1 VAINDE
7 SPGESP
13 GAPGAGYYFTL
24 EELRAEY
31 PELSNATKYTD
42 AKLAADRDYA
52 EVRFERAAKVAF
64 VPREVAET
72 LVGNGTTVL
81 LLSPIVEVGPLT
93 GVYIDGAALSEAQVD
108 AIVVRKYGALERADL
123 WPKGAA
129 IVVEYVHGYDEP
141 PEPVKGAVMMLAAER
156 ALPSTIPYR
165 ATSLST
171 ELGNYCISQAD
182 KTGRTGIPEVDAV
195 IAQFGES
202 KPVTG

>member
-1 VAINDE
+1 M
-7 SPGESP
+7 SYESP
-13 GAPGAGYYFTL
+13 GALDAGHYFTI

-31 PELSNATKYTD
+31 PELSSETKYTD

-52 EVRFERAAKVAF
+52 EQRFERAARVAF
-64 VPREVAET
+64 VPREVAEA
-72 LVGNGTTVL
+72 LIGDGRTVL
-81 LLSPIVEVGPLT
+81 LLSAIVEVGPLT
-93 GVYIDGAALSEAQVD
+93 DVSIDGVPLTEPQLAE
-108 AIVVRKYGALERADL
+108 IVVRRYGAIERADL
-123 WPKGAA
+123 WPAGAE

-171 ELGNYCISQAD
+171 DLGNYRISQAD

-195 IAQFGES
+195 IAQFGED